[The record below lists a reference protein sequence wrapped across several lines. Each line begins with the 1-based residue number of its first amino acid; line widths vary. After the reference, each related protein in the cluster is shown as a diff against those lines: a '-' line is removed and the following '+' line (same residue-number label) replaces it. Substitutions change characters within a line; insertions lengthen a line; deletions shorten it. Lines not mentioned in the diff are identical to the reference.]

1 MTLQRTVNIIEF
13 LDAVRDRYRTRIA
26 VQEFAEGG
34 LRTMTYEALARAAWQ
49 LPWAL
54 NLLAA
59 ALLLRG
65 LPPIDAVAFALLGWA
80 VLVYLGAVK
89 FLAHDKRWV

>member
-34 LRTMTYEALARAAWQ
+34 LPTMT
-49 LPWAL
+49 
-54 NLLAA
+54 
-59 ALLLRG
+59 
-65 LPPIDAVAFALLGWA
+65 
-80 VLVYLGAVK
+80 
-89 FLAHDKRWV
+89 